1 MGEEVEVAQMSD
13 AAREVIEWLAEL
25 EGVTVQEAAA
35 MAVREGMRLRKESK
49 RRSGVVLP
57 FRARGA

>member
-25 EGVTVQEAAA
+25 EGVTVQEATE
-35 MAVREGMRLRKESK
+35 MAVREGMRLRQESTK
-49 RRSGVVLP
+49 RSGVVLP

>member
-1 MGEEVEVAQMSD
+1 MGEEVDVAQMSD

-25 EGVTVQEAAA
+25 EGVTVQEATE
-35 MAVREGMRLRKESK
+35 MAVREGMRLRKGSE

-57 FRARGA
+57 FRVRGA